1 MYLTLTFENFCP
13 GGGVLRD
20 VGATFFNLNDLHES
34 LCDSSVP
41 SVIEVDFYHAAA
53 LLHLSDAEMTAVA
66 LRALTNAEPSLASAQ
81 VAEGES
87 VRGARARKRRARE
100 RERARERVY

>member
-1 MYLTLTFENFCP
+1 M
-13 GGGVLRD
+13 
-20 VGATFFNLNDLHES
+20 GATFFNLNDLHES

-66 LRALTNAEPSLASAQ
+66 MRALTNAEPSLASAQ
-81 VAEGES
+81 VTEGES
-87 VRGARARKRRARE
+87 AREREARARE
-100 RERARERVY
+100 R